1 MKANGMRARHKRRY
15 KPTTDSRHTLPV
27 RPFETHAP
35 DQVSTADITYNAT
48 REGWLWLAVVM
59 DLYTRMIVGWSMDAR
74 MTRELVTNALRMA
87 RFRRKPMAG
96 VLHYSTVAA

>member
-1 MKANGMRARHKRRY
+1 
-15 KPTTDSRHTLPV
+15 
-27 RPFETHAP
+27 
-35 DQVSTADITYNAT
+35 
-48 REGWLWLAVVM
+48 M